1 MLICLRKAKM
11 EFNRESCEAG
21 YFVTGTNHQEDWNA
35 LAWHY
40 QNDLGKVKRFV
51 LTFIR
56 GWIILLNGFSKGKPF
71 LTVLWEFY
79 LMSQQERPVKGT
91 RASPELLNFLY
102 SAVTGSNSGI
112 IANSFHSMMSLVGF
126 QLGVWFFSL
135 NFLVW
140 EFSQGRRDPR
150 CCCRW
155 RNPWLKTHK

>member
-102 SAVTGSNSGI
+102 STVTGSNSGI
-112 IANSFHSMMSLVGF
+112 IANSFHSVMSLVGF
-126 QLGVWFFSL
+126 QLGICFF
-135 NFLVW
+135 FLK
-140 EFSQGRRDPR
+140 FSGLGVFTGQERSKRLLQTKKSMIK
-150 CCCRW
+150 
-155 RNPWLKTHK
+155 NT